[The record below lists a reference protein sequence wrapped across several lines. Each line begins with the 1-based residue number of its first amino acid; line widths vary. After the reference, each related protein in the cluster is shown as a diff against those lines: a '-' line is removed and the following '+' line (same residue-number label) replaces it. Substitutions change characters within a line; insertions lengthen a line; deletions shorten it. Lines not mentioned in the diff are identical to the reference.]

1 MAWLFAAVFPAP
13 CAVVPAPW
21 PLPPWLLAPIQL
33 GLGLTLVAAVFA
45 VLRSLLHRLSGR
57 GERWSGETA
66 PLVLQA
72 LARIAALLVV
82 TVALQTLPLGAN
94 GLRLLQGLSQLLLL
108 VLLVRLANRLVL
120 RLLHTTLS
128 RLGETLAI
136 QGLQALGPMIRGLF
150 WLLGTLVFL
159 QNQGVQLTAVLGA
172 LAGAGIG
179 IGFALQGP
187 ARDFLTYLT
196 ILFDQPFVIG
206 DLIRFDDVWGRVI
219 QVGLRSTH
227 LRSLD
232 GERVVITNGDL
243 LAKTLRNYGDLR
255 EKRIITR
262 LVLSHDTSA
271 AVAAAITE
279 RIAALISTC
288 PGSRLDRCHLIEITP
303 AGLVLELVYLL
314 EIEDDQPLPPR
325 QQQINLAILRLLED
339 LGVRLADGPVAFP
352 ATGQAAASPR

>member
-1 MAWLFAAVFPAP
+1 MARSPLNAIV
-13 CAVVPAPW
+13 
-21 PLPPWLLAPIQL
+21 LPPLLSASLHLVI
-33 GLGLTLVAAVFA
+33 GLGLVALVFVL
-45 VLRSLLHRLSGR
+45 LRSLLSRLAAR
-57 GERWSGETA
+57 GTPWSGES
-66 PLVLQA
+66 PRLLLQT

-82 TVALQTLPLGAN
+82 TLALEVLPLGST
-94 GLRLLQGLSQLLLL
+94 GLRLLQALSQLVLV

-120 RLLHTTLS
+120 RVLHTTLS

-150 WLLGTLVFL
+150 WLLGALVFL
-159 QNQGVQLTAVLGA
+159 QNQGLQLTAVLGA

-243 LAKTLRNYGDLR
+243 LAKTLRNYGDLS
-255 EKRIITR
+255 EKRILTR
-262 LVLSHDTSA
+262 LVLARSTPAASA
-271 AVAAAITE
+271 QALTVAIEALMAHVPAARFE
-279 RIAALISTC
+279 
-288 PGSRLDRCHLIEITP
+288 RCHLLELTP
-303 AGLVLELVYLL
+303 AGLVLELVYFLAL
-314 EIEDDQPLPPR
+314 DHLQPLQAR
-325 QQQINLAILRLLED
+325 QQLVNVGILDTLAS
-339 LGVRLADGPVAFP
+339 LGIAMSDHQPVAP
-352 ATGQAAASPR
+352 VEAPCGWG

>member
-1 MAWLFAAVFPAP
+1 MLMAVSTPS
-13 CAVVPAPW
+13 AVVLS
-21 PLPPWLLAPIQL
+21 PLLLAPL
-33 GLGLTLVAAVFA
+33 HLVVGLAIVAVLYGL
-45 VLRSLLHRLSGR
+45 LRSLLGRLARR
-57 GERWSGETA
+57 GAPWSGESSR
-66 PLVLQA
+66 LLLQT
-72 LARIAALLVV
+72 LAQIAALAVV
-82 TVALQTLPLGAN
+82 TLALQMLPLGSN
-94 GLRLLQGLSQLLLL
+94 GLRLLQAISQLLL
-108 VLLVRLANRLVL
+108 VVVLVRLANRLVL
-120 RLLHTTLS
+120 RLLHTALA

-179 IGFALQGP
+179 VGFALQGP

-243 LAKTLRNYGDLR
+243 LAKTLRNYGDLQ
-255 EKRIITR
+255 EKRILTR
-262 LVLSHDTSA
+262 LVLAHGTGSA
-271 AVAAAITE
+271 EAEAVTE
-279 RIAALISTC
+279 GIAALIEQA
-288 PGSRLDRCHLIEITP
+288 PAARFDRCNLLELSP
-303 AGLVLELVYLL
+303 AGLVLELVYFL
-314 EIEDDQPLPPR
+314 EIGASLSLPVC
-325 QQQINLAILRLLED
+325 QQRINLAILGVLEE
-339 LGVRLADGPVAFP
+339 LGVRLADGAHGLLNP
-352 ATGQAAASPR
+352 AAPSR

>member
-1 MAWLFAAVFPAP
+1 MSAFLPN
-13 CAVVPAPW
+13 AVVLSPF
-21 PLPPWLLAPIQL
+21 LLAPL
-33 GLGLTLVAAVFA
+33 HLVVGLAIVAGVFA
-45 VLRSLLHRLSGR
+45 LLRSLLNRLVRR
-57 GERWSGETA
+57 GQPWSGESPRLLLQTLA
-66 PLVLQA
+66 QIAALAVVTLALQPLPFGSTGSRLLQA
-72 LARIAALLVV
+72 L
-82 TVALQTLPLGAN
+82 
-94 GLRLLQGLSQLLLL
+94 SQLVLV

-120 RLLHTTLS
+120 RLLQTALA
-128 RLGETLAI
+128 RLGEPPAV

-150 WLLGTLVFL
+150 WLLGSLVFL

-243 LAKTLRNYGDLR
+243 LAKTLRNYGDLS

-262 LVLSHDTSA
+262 LVLAHGTGSQAAEEISA
-271 AVAAAITE
+271 Q
-279 RIAALISTC
+279 IAAMIDQVPTA
-288 PGSRLDRCHLIEITP
+288 RFDRCHLVELTP

-314 EIEDDQPLPPR
+314 DINAAEPLPVR
-325 QQQINLAILRLLED
+325 QQHINLAILRIFET
-339 LGVRLADGPVAFP
+339 LGVKLADGPMVGALP
-352 ATGQAAASPR
+352 GAAQR

>member
-1 MAWLFAAVFPAP
+1 MSASLPN
-13 CAVVPAPW
+13 AVV
-21 PLPPWLLAPIQL
+21 LPTFLLAPLHLVI
-33 GLGLTLVAAVFA
+33 GLALVAGGFA
-45 VLRSLLHRLSGR
+45 LLRSLLNRLARR
-57 GERWSGETA
+57 GQPWSGES
-66 PLVLQA
+66 LRLLLQT
-72 LARIAALLVV
+72 LAQIAALTVV
-82 TVALQTLPLGAN
+82 TLALQPLPLGSH
-94 GLRLLQGLSQLLLL
+94 GLRLLQALSQLALV

-120 RLLHTTLS
+120 RLLHTTLA
-128 RLGETLAI
+128 RLGEPLAI

-150 WLLGTLVFL
+150 WLLGSLVFL

-243 LAKTLRNYGDLR
+243 LAKTLRNYGDLS
-255 EKRIITR
+255 EKRILTR
-262 LVLSHDTSA
+262 LVLAHGTSA
-271 AVAAAITE
+271 QAAEAISE
-279 RIAALISTC
+279 RIAVLIEQVPTA
-288 PGSRLDRCHLIEITP
+288 RFDRCHLIELTP

-314 EIEDDQPLPPR
+314 TLEDAASLPVR
-325 QQQINLAILRLLED
+325 QQRINLAILKILED
-339 LGVRLADGPVAFP
+339 LGVRLADGPMVGAL
-352 ATGQAAASPR
+352 AGGSPR

>member
-1 MAWLFAAVFPAP
+1 M
-13 CAVVPAPW
+13 AVVPFTVLV
-21 PLPPWLLAPIQL
+21 LPPALLA
-33 GLGLTLVAAVFA
+33 GLHLLVGLALVAALFGL
-45 VLRSLLHRLSGR
+45 LRALLSRLAER
-57 GERWSGETA
+57 GAPWSGESA
-66 PLVLQA
+66 RVLLQA
-72 LARIAALLVV
+72 LARIAVLVV
-82 TVALQTLPLGAN
+82 VTLALEGLPLGSA
-94 GLRLLQGLSQLLLL
+94 GLRLLQALSQLILV

-120 RLLHTTLS
+120 RLLQTTLG

-136 QGLQALGPMIRGLF
+136 QGLQAIGPMIRGLF
-150 WLLGTLVFL
+150 WLLGALVFL

-243 LAKTLRNYGDLR
+243 LAKTLRNYGDLS
-255 EKRIITR
+255 EKRILTR
-262 LVLSHDTSA
+262 LVLAHGTA
-271 AVAAAITE
+271 PAAALALGEAIE
-279 RIAALISTC
+279 SLIGRVPAA
-288 PGSRLDRCHLIEITP
+288 RFDRCHLLELTP

-314 EIEDDQPLPPR
+314 DLDHPQPLQAR
-325 QQQINLAILRLLED
+325 QQQINLGILDTLAA
-339 LGVRLADGPVAFP
+339 LGVTLADGPEAP
-352 ATGQAAASPR
+352 PRSSPPT

>member
-1 MAWLFAAVFPAP
+1 MAASLPN
-13 CAVVPAPW
+13 AVV
-21 PLPPWLLAPIQL
+21 LPPLLLVPLHLVVGLAVVAGVFALLRALLA
-33 GLGLTLVAAVFA
+33 
-45 VLRSLLHRLSGR
+45 RLARR
-57 GERWSGETA
+57 GSPWSGDS
-66 PLVLQA
+66 PRLLLQT
-72 LARIAALLVV
+72 LAQIAAL
-82 TVALQTLPLGAN
+82 TVITMALQTLPLGSN
-94 GLRLLQGLSQLLLL
+94 GLRLLQALSQLVL
-108 VLLVRLANRLVL
+108 VVLIVRLANRLVM
-120 RLLHTTLS
+120 RVLHTALA

-150 WLLGTLVFL
+150 WLLGSLVFL

-243 LAKTLRNYGDLR
+243 LAKTLRNYGDLS
-255 EKRIITR
+255 EKRILTR
-262 LVLSHDTSA
+262 LVLAHGTSA
-271 AVAAAITE
+271 AAAQQMSE
-279 RIAALISTC
+279 RIALLIEQV
-288 PGSRLDRCHLIEITP
+288 PEAAFDRCHLIELTP
-303 AGLVLELVYLL
+303 AGLVLELVYRLAID
-314 EIEDDQPLPPR
+314 EPLTLPAR
-325 QQQINLAILRLLED
+325 QQQINLAILNTLEE
-339 LGVRLADGPVAFP
+339 LGLKLADGPTVSAL
-352 ATGQAAASPR
+352 AGSAAR